1 MAAAILWRCRPSPH
15 QPVSLAP
22 DSNRRPP
29 GMTRSEWRKVG
40 LLTLRGYI
48 IFAIIVMAIKLV
60 QVTTAH

>member
-1 MAAAILWRCRPSPH
+1 
-15 QPVSLAP
+15 
-22 DSNRRPP
+22 
-29 GMTRSEWRKVG
+29 MTRSEWRKVG